1 MNITTILIIV
11 NVFAA
16 VAMIALTLM
25 QSSKSDMG
33 SAFGG
38 GGSQSMFGSRGSS
51 NFLSKSTALMCVVF
65 FVSSLALAYTY
76 AKRGESSIVEGTV
89 LEQVSEIPSIDLPET
104 DTSSIP
110 NIDIPDVE
118 IPELSDTPEAQQ
130 LEQLESQV
138 KDIIEQEKTKASE

>member
-51 NFLSKSTALMCVVF
+51 NFLSRSTAIMCTVF
-65 FVSSLALAYTY
+65 FLSSLGLAYTY
-76 AKRGESSIVEGTV
+76 AKRSETSIVETSV
-89 LEQVSEIPSIDLPET
+89 IEQVSEIPSIDVPQT
-104 DTSSIP
+104 DA
-110 NIDIPDVE
+110 DVVPDVE
-118 IPELSDTPEAQQ
+118 IPVISGASDEAPLQELEA
-130 LEQLESQV
+130 QV
-138 KDIIEQEKTKASE
+138 KDVIEQK

>member
-25 QSSKSDMG
+25 QSSKGDMG

-51 NFLSKSTALMCVVF
+51 NFLSKSTAIMCTVF
-65 FVSSLALAYTY
+65 FLSSLALAYTY
-76 AKRGESSIVEGTV
+76 AQRVETSIVDTSVVE
-89 LEQVSEIPSIDLPET
+89 ESNSEVPSINVPKVDEANEVP
-104 DTSSIP
+104 SIEVP
-110 NIDIPDVE
+110 
-118 IPELSDTPEAQQ
+118 Q
-130 LEQLESQV
+130 LEGALDKAQSSLDEIKDQVESV
-138 KDIIEQEKTKASE
+138 IEQEKAKAAE

>member
-51 NFLSKSTALMCVVF
+51 NFLSRSTAIMCTVF
-65 FVSSLALAYTY
+65 FLSSLGLAYTY
-76 AKRGESSIVEGTV
+76 AKRSETSIVESSV
-89 LEQVSEIPSIDLPET
+89 IEQVSEIPSIDVPQT
-104 DTSSIP
+104 DA
-110 NIDIPDVE
+110 DVVPDVE
-118 IPELSDTPEAQQ
+118 IPVISGASDEDPLQELEA
-130 LEQLESQV
+130 QV
-138 KDIIEQEKTKASE
+138 KDVIEQK

>member
-25 QSSKSDMG
+25 QSSKGDMG

-51 NFLSKSTALMCVVF
+51 NFLSKSTAIMCTVF
-65 FVSSLALAYTY
+65 FLSSLALAYTY
-76 AKRGESSIVEGTV
+76 AQRVETSIVDTSVVEESSNEV
-89 LEQVSEIPSIDLPET
+89 PSINVPNVDEANEVP
-104 DTSSIP
+104 SIEVP
-110 NIDIPDVE
+110 QLQGALD
-118 IPELSDTPEAQQ
+118 EAQSSLDEIKDQ
-130 LEQLESQV
+130 VESV
-138 KDIIEQEKTKASE
+138 IEQEKAKAAE

>member
-51 NFLSKSTALMCVVF
+51 NFLSKSTSLMCAVF
-65 FVSSLALAYTY
+65 FISSLALAYTY
-76 AKRGESSIVEGTV
+76 AKRGESSIVDTSV
-89 LEQVSEIPSIDLPET
+89 IEQSSEIPSIDLPLTADEVV
-104 DTSSIP
+104 
-110 NIDIPDVE
+110 PDVE
-118 IPELSDTPEAQQ
+118 IPVITGSSDSDSLNELEAQVN
-130 LEQLESQV
+130 EV
-138 KDIIEQEKTKASE
+138 IEQEKAKASE

>member
-51 NFLSKSTALMCVVF
+51 NFLSKSTSLMCAVF
-65 FVSSLALAYTY
+65 FISSLALAYTY
-76 AKRGESSIVEGTV
+76 AKRGESSIVDTSV
-89 LEQVSEIPSIDLPET
+89 IEQSSEIPSIDLPLTADEVV
-104 DTSSIP
+104 
-110 NIDIPDVE
+110 PDVE
-118 IPELSDTPEAQQ
+118 IPVITGSSDLDSLSELEAQVN
-130 LEQLESQV
+130 EV
-138 KDIIEQEKTKASE
+138 IEQEKAKVSE

>member
-25 QSSKSDMG
+25 QSSKGDMG

-51 NFLSKSTALMCVVF
+51 NFLSKSTAIMCTVF
-65 FVSSLALAYTY
+65 FLSSLALAYTY
-76 AKRGESSIVEGTV
+76 AQRVETSIVDTSVVEESNNEV
-89 LEQVSEIPSIDLPET
+89 PSINVPNVDEANEVP
-104 DTSSIP
+104 SIEVP
-110 NIDIPDVE
+110 QLEGALD
-118 IPELSDTPEAQQ
+118 EAQSSLDEIKDQ
-130 LEQLESQV
+130 VESV
-138 KDIIEQEKTKASE
+138 IEQEKAKAAE

>member
-25 QSSKSDMG
+25 QSSKGDMG

-51 NFLSKSTALMCVVF
+51 NFLSKSTAIMCTVF
-65 FVSSLALAYTY
+65 FLSSLALAYTY
-76 AKRGESSIVEGTV
+76 AQRVETSIVDTSVVE
-89 LEQVSEIPSIDLPET
+89 EINNEVPSINVPKVDEANEVP
-104 DTSSIP
+104 SIEVP
-110 NIDIPDVE
+110 QLEGALD
-118 IPELSDTPEAQQ
+118 EAQSS
-130 LEQLESQV
+130 LDEIKDQV
-138 KDIIEQEKTKASE
+138 DSVIEQEKAKAAE

>member
-51 NFLSKSTALMCVVF
+51 NFLSRSTAIMCTVF
-65 FVSSLALAYTY
+65 FLSSLGLAYTY
-76 AKRGESSIVEGTV
+76 AKRSETSIVDTSV
-89 LEQVSEIPSIDLPET
+89 IEQVSEIPSIDVPQT
-104 DTSSIP
+104 DA
-110 NIDIPDVE
+110 DVVPDVE
-118 IPELSDTPEAQQ
+118 IPVISGESDQAP
-130 LEQLESQV
+130 LEQLEAQV
-138 KDIIEQEKTKASE
+138 KDVIEQK

>member
-25 QSSKSDMG
+25 QSSKGDMG

-51 NFLSKSTALMCVVF
+51 NFLSKSTAIMCTVF
-65 FVSSLALAYTY
+65 FLSSLALAYTY
-76 AKRGESSIVEGTV
+76 AQRVETSIVDTSVVEESSNEV
-89 LEQVSEIPSIDLPET
+89 PSINVPNVDEANEVP
-104 DTSSIP
+104 SIEVP
-110 NIDIPDVE
+110 QLEGALD
-118 IPELSDTPEAQQ
+118 EAQSNLDEIKDQ
-130 LEQLESQV
+130 VESV
-138 KDIIEQEKTKASE
+138 IEQEKAKAAE